1 MSTRFAQ
8 RQAFPRQP
16 VTPRAPG
23 RVIAFRREAPRVVPV
38 RASRTLTLAGGA
50 LAGLLALLV
59 GGWGL
64 WRVAT
69 VERAVATPLPP
80 PPAASAR
87 GPELIIQ
94 GVHMVET
101 KDGAKLWEVRA
112 DQAEVFEKDGVS
124 RLRQLGTPVEV
135 VLHSPQGTLTAL
147 AGEAVIDLK
156 TKDVTLRGDVRGR
169 SDKGTDLRTASLH
182 WVAVTRLL
190 HTKDEVVLT
199 RGGLVSVGKGM
210 EAETNLERVRI
221 LGGISSQMSQ
231 MAAAPEAP
239 ASPAPSGKA
248 RGGQGRRGARR

>member
-1 MSTRFAQ
+1 MMSTRFAQ
-8 RQAFPRQP
+8 RHALPRPP
-16 VTPRAPG
+16 VTPRARG
-23 RVIAFRREAPRVVPV
+23 RAIAFRREAPRVVAV

-50 LAGLLALLV
+50 LAGLFALLV

-64 WRVAT
+64 WRVAV
-69 VERAVATPLPP
+69 VERAVATPP

-124 RLRQLGTPVEV
+124 HLRQIGAPVEV
-135 VLHSPQGTLTAL
+135 VLHSPQGALTAL

-169 SDKGTDLRTASLH
+169 SDKETDLRTASLH
-182 WVAVTRLL
+182 WVAATRLL
-190 HTKDEVVLT
+190 HTKDSVVLT

-210 EAETNLERVRI
+210 EAETNLEKVRI
-221 LGGISSQMSQ
+221 LGGISSQM
-231 MAAAPEAP
+231 AGTPEAP
-239 ASPAPSGKA
+239 AAPAPSGA
-248 RGGQGRRGARR
+248 GRGGSGRRGGRR